1 EFGTFFAIHP
11 LLENPEMGRITV
23 FNDTNKKRLP
33 RKKITNRIRNVLSY
47 FKTDCDINIIYV
59 DEAQIVEINKQY
71 LGHNYVT
78 DVISF
83 DLSDERNSIGEVY
96 ICIQQAERQAKEYN
110 VSLENEL
117 SRLAIHGVLHILGF
131 DDRTDDEKQK
141 MHKLEDMFLNES

>member
-1 EFGTFFAIHP
+1 MGKIAI
-11 LLENPEMGRITV
+11 
-23 FNDTNKKRLP
+23 FNNTSKKRLP
-33 RKKITNRIRNVLSY
+33 RKKITQKIWNVLSY
-47 FKTDCDINIIYV
+47 FKSDKEINIIYV
-59 DEAQIVEINKQY
+59 DETEIIEINKKY

-83 DLSDERNSIGEVY
+83 DLSDERNSIAEVY

-131 DDRTDDEKQK
+131 DDKTVQQMQK
-141 MHKLEDMFLNES
+141 MHKLEDMFLNGS

>member
-1 EFGTFFAIHP
+1 
-11 LLENPEMGRITV
+11 MGRITV
-23 FNDTNKKRLP
+23 FNDTNKKLLP

-47 FKTDCDINIIYV
+47 FKTDWDINIIYV
-59 DEAQIVEINKQY
+59 DEVQIVEINKQY

-83 DLSDERNSIGEVY
+83 DLSDERSSIGEVY

-131 DDRTDDEKQK
+131 DDRTNDEKQK